1 MRVQC
6 SGVKF
11 VLLLSLMIGSK
22 QIQRFF
28 FYYGNMDTHGGILNM
43 LDVLW
48 MSNIKA
54 AILI

>member
-1 MRVQC
+1 MRVHY

-28 FYYGNMDTHGGILNM
+28 FYYGNMDTHGVILNM

-54 AILI
+54 TILI

>member
-1 MRVQC
+1 MRVHY

-28 FYYGNMDTHGGILNM
+28 YGNMDTHGVILNM

-54 AILI
+54 TILI